1 MFRRFAAVLAVAFI
15 GFVGLMA
22 AEYKGKVLK
31 FDTEKSTV
39 TVKTEDGE
47 KVLTYSS
54 DSKFIAGKGEMKEE
68 TKAKMLKREIKEG
81 KEPEVTV
88 ITEKKDGKEV
98 ITELKFKR
106 GGGKKGGEGKN

>member
-31 FDTEKSTV
+31 YDTEKNTV
-39 TVKTEDGE
+39 TIKTEDGE
-47 KVLTYSS
+47 KVLTYTN
-54 DSKFIAGKGEMKEE
+54 DSKFLFGKKEISE
-68 TKAKMLKREIKEG
+68 EQKTKMLKKEIKEG
-81 KEPEVTV
+81 KEPEVTA

-98 ITELKFKR
+98 VTELKFKGR
-106 GGGKKGGEGKN
+106 GGKKGGEGKN